1 MDRESDRAPQM
12 RLQGGNG
19 RSHWRAD
26 NEMRCSIVVTGVLA
40 AVLGCTGV
48 SRAQDDV
55 TVEGPATH
63 VFSSPG
69 GVPLKAYVFAPTGK
83 RTGERRPAIVVFHGG
98 GWSEGEPEWAFA
110 RARHFAARGLIAV
123 AAQYRLSDQK
133 TVTPLDAMADA
144 RGVIHWMRTQAAT
157 LGIDPGRIVA
167 DGWSAGAH
175 LAASAAIFGDVTA
188 AKGQGTAPNA
198 LILVSP
204 AVSLEGDSWAQRLL
218 GGRGNVRD
226 ISPDEHVRPGLP
238 PTLILQ
244 GSTDTVTPLAGV
256 ERFCNRM
263 KAVGN
268 TCELHVYEGFGHLF
282 TPAGIPDN
290 GQPQPDASTRSDAL
304 VRAERFLKSLGYIK

>member
-1 MDRESDRAPQM
+1 M
-12 RLQGGNG
+12 
-19 RSHWRAD
+19 
-26 NEMRCSIVVTGVLA
+26 
-40 AVLGCTGV
+40 
-48 SRAQDDV
+48 
-55 TVEGPATH
+55 
-63 VFSSPG
+63 
-69 GVPLKAYVFAPTGK
+69 
-83 RTGERRPAIVVFHGG
+83 VVFHGG

-144 RGVIHWMRTQAAT
+144 RGVIRWMRTQAGT

-175 LAASAAIFGDVTA
+175 LAASAAIFGDVNA
-188 AKGQGTAPNA
+188 AKEPSTAPNA
-198 LILVSP
+198 LVLVSP

-218 GGRGNVRD
+218 GRQGNVRD
-226 ISPDEHVRPGLP
+226 ISPDEHIRPGLP

-244 GSTDTVTPLAGV
+244 GSTDSVTPLAGV

-263 KAVGN
+263 KAAGN

-290 GQPQPDASTRSDAL
+290 GQPRPDAATRSDAL
-304 VRAERFLKSLGYIK
+304 ARAERFLRSLGYIK